1 MTPGRLPGGRPFVVG
16 RDGEP
21 GVVRAG
27 GAAADLLLAE
37 EARFLTAADEGGR
50 RSRYRPGR

>member
-1 MTPGRLPGGRPFVVG
+1 MTPGRLPGRRPFVVG

-27 GAAADLLLAE
+27 GAAAHLLHAE
-37 EARFLTAADEGGR
+37 EEHFLTSADEGR
-50 RSRYRPGR
+50 PRPRYRPGR